1 MNPDYQTVYGVGLL
15 DDLHN
20 YFPAFLYEQGR
31 FQTLPQAFSY
41 FRHQLNTRFN
51 LFSYGASLHRDST
64 PAAPTPRQPQAYTWT
79 APVHIPRSA
88 RDDLA
93 ADVASLNFLTSL
105 LGARDTRITPLGS
118 LGVLGSLGLGAG
130 LGAQP
135 RGRVPAGLSPF
146 GAAVPQGLA
155 PFGAAVPQGLAP
167 DAWAAFNAPVLVRP
181 SEAVLAANTE
191 LLVGSTFPLTQN
203 CSVCQDVIVPTDE
216 CRRLKPC
223 QHVYHRTCI
232 DQWFLRSVVC
242 PTCRHDIRVATPPSP
257 RLESTPVLEPTDLS
271 GAVPAPSSASSAS
284 PAPAPAPDTSRFD
297 ESQDSAYF

>member
-1 MNPDYQTVYGVGLL
+1 MNNPDYQTVYGVGLL

-51 LFSYGASLHRDST
+51 LFSYGASLHRDSAPVPVPV
-64 PAAPTPRQPQAYTWT
+64 PAPRQATQPFSWAAAAHTPLRT
-79 APVHIPRSA
+79 P
-88 RDDLA
+88 RDDLE
-93 ADVASLNFLTSL
+93 ADMASLNLLTRL
-105 LGARDTRITPLGS
+105 LGVREPIRMTS
-118 LGVLGSLGLGAG
+118 LGSLGLGAG
-130 LGAQP
+130 LGAQS
-135 RGRVPAGLSPF
+135 RAG
-146 GAAVPQGLA
+146 Q
-155 PFGAAVPQGLAP
+155 VPQGLAP
-167 DAWAAFNAPVLVRP
+167 DAWAAFSSPVVVRP

-191 LLVGSTFPLTQN
+191 LVVGSTIPLTQRN

-232 DQWFLRSVVC
+232 DQWFLRSVAC

-257 RLESTPVLEPTDLS
+257 RLMAAAAPTPSAVEPIDLS
-271 GAVPAPSSASSAS
+271 GAVAS
-284 PAPAPAPDTSRFD
+284 TVD
-297 ESQDSAYF
+297 ENADPYF

>member
-1 MNPDYQTVYGVGLL
+1 MNNPDYQTVYGVGLL

-51 LFSYGASLHRDST
+51 LFSYGASLHRDSA

-79 APVHIPRSA
+79 APAHTPLRSA

-93 ADVASLNFLTSL
+93 ADVASLNFLTTL
-105 LGARDTRITPLGS
+105 LGARDTRVTS
-118 LGVLGSLGLGAG
+118 LGLGGLGLGSLGLGAG
-130 LGAQP
+130 LSAQP
-135 RGRVPAGLSPF
+135 RAGQ
-146 GAAVPQGLA
+146 VPQGLS

-167 DAWAAFNAPVLVRP
+167 DAWAAFNAPVVVRP
-181 SEAVLAANTE
+181 SETVLAANTE
-191 LLVGSTFPLTQN
+191 LVVGSTIPLTQRN

-232 DQWFLRSVVC
+232 DQWFVRSVAC

-257 RLESTPVLEPTDLS
+257 RLMAAVPPVEPIDLS
-271 GAVPAPSSASSAS
+271 GAVPGPSSLVQAS
-284 PAPAPAPDTSRFD
+284 PAPAPAPDTSTFD
-297 ESQDSAYF
+297 ENAAYF

>member
-1 MNPDYQTVYGVGLL
+1 MNNPDYQTVYGVGLL

-51 LFSYGASLHRDST
+51 LFSYGASLHRESA
-64 PAAPTPRQPQAYTWT
+64 PAVPAQPRQPQAYSWT
-79 APVHIPRSA
+79 TPVTPIRTT
-88 RDDLA
+88 RDELA

-105 LGARDTRITPLGS
+105 LGARDNRMGSVGLG
-118 LGVLGSLGLGAG
+118 LGPLGSLGLGAG

-135 RGRVPAGLSPF
+135 RAG
-146 GAAVPQGLA
+146 Q
-155 PFGAAVPQGLAP
+155 VPQGLAP
-167 DAWAAFNAPVLVRP
+167 DLWAAFSAPVVVRP

-191 LLVGSTFPLTQN
+191 LILGSTIPLTHRN
-203 CSVCQDVIVPTDE
+203 CSICQDVIVPTEE

-232 DQWFLRSVVC
+232 DQWFLRSIAC

-257 RLESTPVLEPTDLS
+257 RLMASAPSVEPTDLS
-271 GAVPAPSSASSAS
+271 GAVPNLVEAS
-284 PAPAPAPDTSRFD
+284 PAVD
-297 ESQDSAYF
+297 ETPEPYF

>member
-1 MNPDYQTVYGVGLL
+1 MNNPDYQTVYGVGLL

-51 LFSYGASLHRDST
+51 LFSYGASLHRDSVPVPA
-64 PAAPTPRQPQAYTWT
+64 PAAVPRQPQAYTWT
-79 APVHIPRSA
+79 APQ

-105 LGARDTRITPLGS
+105 LGANTRITS
-118 LGVLGSLGLGAG
+118 LGSLGLGAG

-135 RGRVPAGLSPF
+135 RGAGL
-146 GAAVPQGLA
+146 
-155 PFGAAVPQGLAP
+155 GAAVPQGLAP
-167 DAWAAFNAPVLVRP
+167 DLWAAFTAPVVVRP
-181 SEAVLAANTE
+181 NETVLAANTE
-191 LLVGSTFPLTQN
+191 LILGSTIHLTQRN
-203 CSVCQDVIVPTDE
+203 CSICQDVIVPTEE

-232 DQWFLRSVVC
+232 DQWFLRSVAC
-242 PTCRHDIRVATPPSP
+242 PTCRHDIRIATPPSP
-257 RLESTPVLEPTDLS
+257 RLMAAVPPVEPTDLS
-271 GAVPAPSSASSAS
+271 GAS
-284 PAPAPAPDTSRFD
+284 PGIVEGSVRNLVEAPAD
-297 ESQDSAYF
+297 ENAEPYF

>member
-51 LFSYGASLHRDST
+51 LFSYGASLHRDSAPVPT
-64 PAAPTPRQPQAYTWT
+64 PAPRPPQAYTWT
-79 APVHIPRSA
+79 APQ

-105 LGARDTRITPLGS
+105 LGARDTRITSLGS
-118 LGVLGSLGLGAG
+118 LGLGSLGLGAG

-135 RGRVPAGLSPF
+135 RGTG
-146 GAAVPQGLA
+146 PQGLA
-155 PFGAAVPQGLAP
+155 PNIFGATVPQGLAP
-167 DAWAAFNAPVLVRP
+167 DLWAAFTAPVVIRP
-181 SEAVLAANTE
+181 NETVLAANTE
-191 LLVGSTFPLTQN
+191 LILGSTIPLTQRN
-203 CSVCQDVIVPTDE
+203 CSICQDVIVPTEE

-232 DQWFLRSVVC
+232 DQWFLRSVAC

-257 RLESTPVLEPTDLS
+257 RLAAAPVESTDLS
-271 GAVPAPSSASSAS
+271 GAVPNLVEAPV
-284 PAPAPAPDTSRFD
+284 D
-297 ESQDSAYF
+297 ETPEPYF

>member
-41 FRHQLNTRFN
+41 FRNQLNTRFN
-51 LFSYGASLHRDST
+51 LFSYGASLHRDSAPAPAPA
-64 PAAPTPRQPQAYTWT
+64 PAARQSYTWRPP
-79 APVHIPRSA
+79 APQA

-93 ADVASLNFLTSL
+93 ADVASLNFLTTL
-105 LGARDTRITPLGS
+105 LGGRDIRMT
-118 LGVLGSLGLGAG
+118 SLGLGAG

-135 RGRVPAGLSPF
+135 RGNADL
-146 GAAVPQGLA
+146 
-155 PFGAAVPQGLAP
+155 
-167 DAWAAFNAPVLVRP
+167 WAAFSTPVVIRP
-181 SEAVLAANTE
+181 SEAVIAANTE
-191 LLVGSTFPLTQN
+191 VILGSTLPLTQN
-203 CSVCQDVIVPTDE
+203 CSVCQDVIALTEE

-232 DQWFLRSVVC
+232 DQWFLRSVAC

-257 RLESTPVLEPTDLS
+257 RLMASAGPVGHAGPTDLS
-271 GAVPAPSSASSAS
+271 GAVPSLVE
-284 PAPAPAPDTSRFD
+284 APDETA
-297 ESQDSAYF
+297 EPYF